1 MPWICERVSIKISVS
16 EQQQL
21 CNIQFY
27 FFRPQ
32 GCQMIDLWDMTD
44 KGAAKKANK
53 PPLCPLLF
61 KGNAY
66 PFRRAFVNS
75 NYVVLQLD
83 YSHYVEFKPKTS
95 IPLHYQF

>member
-1 MPWICERVSIKISVS
+1 MPWICKLVSMKKTQV
-16 EQQQL
+16 QQL
-21 CNIQFY
+21 HNMEFY
-27 FFRPQ
+27 FYRPR
-32 GCQMIDLWDMTD
+32 GCQMIDLWDMVDNGT
-44 KGAAKKANK
+44 AKAMNK

-61 KGNAY
+61 RGNAY

-95 IPLHYQF
+95 TPLHYQF